1 MCLIKKCIIFSL
13 LIFLNINLAYSQS
26 IELRESLKNTKT
38 FYKEGK
44 LKEAVNYAKEA
55 IKFSKNDFGINHYY
69 TATLIENL
77 GIIQYELS
85 MYEDAKDS
93 FVEVLN
99 IRKTSLK
106 EDHIDIAESL
116 NYIALTNR
124 KLYQYDDAISY
135 HNEAL
140 LVMSRSITKSNPH
153 AMNEK
158 NRKGAIF
165 RASALHTKALIE
177 IKNRNTSDAIGL
189 LLTSSKIFYNTLGKD
204 KTQLIESY
212 EDLIKL
218 ALSINDEELANKT
231 KQKLKNL
238 ENRI

>member
-1 MCLIKKCIIFSL
+1 MNPREKNRNPRNDKDT
-13 LIFLNINLAYSQS
+13 NTNNRDKEQS
-26 IELRESLKNTKT
+26 IRDKDQNTKT
-38 FYKEGK
+38 SYKDGK

-99 IRKTSLK
+99 IRKTSLN

-135 HNEAL
+135 L
-140 LVMSRSITKSNPH
+140 
-153 AMNEK
+153 
-158 NRKGAIF
+158 KGLGYF
-165 RASALHTKALIE
+165 NVVD
-177 IKNRNTSDAIGL
+177 IKCFSLNFSC
-189 LLTSSKIFYNTLGKD
+189 GK
-204 KTQLIESY
+204 KKY
-212 EDLIKL
+212 C
-218 ALSINDEELANKT
+218 
-231 KQKLKNL
+231 
-238 ENRI
+238 

>member
-1 MCLIKKCIIFSL
+1 
-13 LIFLNINLAYSQS
+13 
-26 IELRESLKNTKT
+26 
-38 FYKEGK
+38 
-44 LKEAVNYAKEA
+44 
-55 IKFSKNDFGINHYY
+55 
-69 TATLIENL
+69 
-77 GIIQYELS
+77 

-99 IRKTSLK
+99 IRKTSLN

-189 LLTSSKIFYNTLGKD
+189 LLTSSKFFITH
-204 KTQLIESY
+204 
-212 EDLIKL
+212 
-218 ALSINDEELANKT
+218 
-231 KQKLKNL
+231 
-238 ENRI
+238 